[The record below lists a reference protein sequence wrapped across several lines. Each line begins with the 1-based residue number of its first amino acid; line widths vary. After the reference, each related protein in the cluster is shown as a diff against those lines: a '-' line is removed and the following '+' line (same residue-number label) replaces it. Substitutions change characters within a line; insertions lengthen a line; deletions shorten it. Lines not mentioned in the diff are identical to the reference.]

1 MDEDGVDVVE
11 LRRALAFI
19 RRVNRWLGYNRA
31 VVGAVVDACATVP
44 RDRPVRILDVATG
57 SGDLLVDLKSRFDR
71 MGRAVELTGLD
82 RHEATLDFARERSG
96 GVASIV
102 AGDATS
108 LPFADASFDVVTSAL
123 FLHHLD
129 EPTVVRVLAEMK
141 RVTRHAVVN
150 ADLIRRRRA
159 YAWISLFTTF
169 ASPMVRHD
177 ARASVAHAF
186 TIDEA
191 GLLID
196 RAGMSGTSMRETFGH
211 RFIATWHRG

>member
-1 MDEDGVDVVE
+1 MDADDVDVAE

-31 VVGAVVDACATVP
+31 VVRAVVQACADLP

-57 SGDLLVDLKSRFDR
+57 SGDLLVDLRSRFDQL
-71 MGRAVELTGLD
+71 GRSVELVGLD
-82 RHEATLDFARERSG
+82 RHASTIDVARERSAG
-96 GVASIV
+96 IAQIV
-102 AGDATS
+102 EGDATS
-108 LPFADASFDVVTSAL
+108 LPFGDASFDVVTSAL

-129 EPTVVRVLAEMK
+129 EATVVKALQEMK
-141 RVTRHAVVN
+141 RVSRHAVVN

-159 YAWISLFTTF
+159 YAWISLFTAF

-186 TIDEA
+186 TVDEA
-191 GLLID
+191 RSLLD
-196 RAGMSGTSMRETFGH
+196 RAGLAHAHILQTFGH
-211 RFIATWHRG
+211 RFVATWRQT